1 MSEKRARSEHATVTQ
16 EKSHERAN
24 HKSGRGFFCSAV
36 NETSIPDNIQSIVE
50 DSVAKS
56 REAYFKI
63 NAVAKD
69 GVKAFEDAM
78 TSAYAGA
85 KTISEKILLDTEA
98 NTKAAFE
105 AAQSMSRAKT
115 LPELIR
121 LQSSYFQ
128 RQLTDASV
136 QTKEFCDLSA
146 KVAQQTFE
154 NMSSAFTKNF
164 DQLRNVG

>member
-1 MSEKRARSEHATVTQ
+1 MNEQISSQVVD
-16 EKSHERAN
+16 
-24 HKSGRGFFCSAV
+24 FFSAASD
-36 NETSIPDNIQSIVE
+36 TSVPDSIQSIVE

-56 REAYFKI
+56 RDAYFRI

-69 GVKAFEDAM
+69 GVKAFEDSM
-78 TSAYAGA
+78 TSAYSGA
-85 KTISEKILLDTEA
+85 RTICEKIQLNTEA

-115 LPELIR
+115 LSELVR

-136 QTKEFCDLSA
+136 QAKEFYDLTA

-154 NMSSAFTKNF
+154 TMSSAFTKNF